1 MKRLLTLSLL
11 LFSADSFTAQDICYV
26 LAIDKIQHE
35 QMESKIV
42 NNCTAGDVLWVV
54 IGVGT
59 DTNNAAGLYRKTNL
73 IRARYCS
80 FKHEIVIKPVPTP
93 RELLVTT
100 AGAINQNTL
109 QCILNDQGSQRTL
122 NNTVKK

>member
-11 LFSADSFTAQDICYV
+11 LMFSADAFAAQDICYV
-26 LAIDKIQHE
+26 LARDKIENQ

-59 DTNNAAGLYRKTNL
+59 DTNNAAGLYRNTNL
-73 IRARYCS
+73 IRAWYCS
-80 FKHEIVIKPVPTP
+80 FKHEIVIKPVITQSHG
-93 RELLVTT
+93 V
-100 AGAINQNTL
+100 INENTL

>member
-11 LFSADSFTAQDICYV
+11 LFSADSFAAQDICYV

-54 IGVGT
+54 IGVGA
-59 DTNNAAGLYRKTNL
+59 DTHNGGLYRQTNL

-80 FKHEIVIKPVPTP
+80 FKHEIVIKGAFIDLGGPVIT
-93 RELLVTT
+93 
-100 AGAINQNTL
+100 GAINQNTL

>member
-11 LFSADSFTAQDICYV
+11 LMFSADAFAAQDICYV
-26 LAIDKIQHE
+26 LAGDKIENQ

-59 DTNNAAGLYRKTNL
+59 DTNNAEGLYRNTNL
-73 IRARYCS
+73 IRAWYCS
-80 FKHEIVIKPVPTP
+80 FKHEIVIKPFIS
-93 RELLVTT
+93 TT
-100 AGAINQNTL
+100 ISNHNTL